1 MTGLRLNLG
10 SGNEPLPGWTNVD
23 SREVAGVDVV
33 ADVTELP
40 FGDGSADEV
49 NASSL
54 LEHFRDPYVV
64 LDEIHRVLAP
74 AGRLTVRVPSPW
86 SQAGMLDP
94 THVFLADSKGWRE
107 ILGGYFEHVRAR
119 GEGVRYRDSKA
130 LAAACHLAVRVLRM
144 REYAQVWTFAC
155 AGRRALPHRAYV
167 PWWLEEAYGPDA
179 AIAARGR

>member
-1 MTGLRLNLG
+1 MALRLNLG

-23 SREVAGVDVV
+23 NREIPGVDVV

-40 FGDGSADEV
+40 FEAGEAEAV

-54 LEHFRDPYVV
+54 LEHFRDPYLV

-74 AGRLTVRVPSPW
+74 HGTLTVRVPSPW
-86 SQAGMLDP
+86 SQAGLLDP

-107 ILGGYFEHVRAR
+107 ILGGYFERVRPR

-130 LAAACHLAVRVLRM
+130 LAVACHLAVRGLRM
-144 REYAQVWTFAC
+144 REFAQVWTFAC
-155 AGRRALPHRAYV
+155 AGRRPVARRAYV
-167 PWWLEEAYGPDA
+167 PWWLEEAYGADP
-179 AIAARGR
+179 AIAGRGR